1 MAQPASLP
9 GVRLLTCYT
18 SVVALFLPMG
28 LQVSEDLQLGR
39 VVVSEALLGSR
50 WLGDVVQLY
59 LPKELQ
65 ES

>member
-1 MAQPASLP
+1 MISIMENE
-9 GVRLLTCYT
+9 LLDCVAWT
-18 SVVALFLPMG
+18 VALFLPMG
-28 LQVSEDLQLGR
+28 LQVGEDLQFGR

>member
-1 MAQPASLP
+1 M
-9 GVRLLTCYT
+9 RR
-18 SVVALFLPMG
+18 LFLPMG
-28 LQVSEDLQLGR
+28 LQVGEDIQFGR